1 MEKKLW
7 EKDEEILSLNV
18 LLEMKFIRN
27 YTITT
32 KIHNIEAEI
41 ERPCEANMDLG
52 KLLHIDI

>member
-41 ERPCEANMDLG
+41 ERSCEANMDLG
-52 KLLHIDI
+52 K

>member
-27 YTITT
+27 HTFTT
-32 KIHNIEAEI
+32 KIHSIEAEI
-41 ERPCEANMDLG
+41 ERPWEANMDLG
-52 KLLHIDI
+52 K

>member
-27 YTITT
+27 YTFTT
-32 KIHNIEAEI
+32 KIHSIEAEI
-41 ERPCEANMDLG
+41 ERPWEANMDLG
-52 KLLHIDI
+52 KYLHIDI